1 MPDLPDIQGMLV
13 RFPGSCEAGT
23 RIRATQSDLRLA
35 YNRFT
40 LKPIPHRLLLC
51 ASLAL
56 WLSWGHAAAL
66 DLPERPGAF
75 WLQFD
80 TLPEQAQPTVERAD
94 AIRFDS
100 LAALTEHALRERA
113 ESRAAWL
120 GIQAEA
126 ARLDA
131 ATAANWPTLTG
142 LINFTR
148 SRALSSSG
156 SPVPTLHRYG
166 PSLSLAYVLFDFGA
180 SAASIDAQ
188 RYQLIASLL
197 NSNRTLQNTIAE
209 VETAYFA
216 VLAARA
222 LVAAQAQQETALRT
236 SLDAVEVRLRG
247 GLAARADQL
256 RARAASSETTL
267 ARQAAERDLAKAEAV
282 LKQAAGIAQTQTL
295 VLDWEVAP
303 PAALDAATLL
313 ADLLA
318 EAERQ
323 RPDLRALQAAAASAR
338 FEAER
343 ARAARW
349 PNLSLAANTG
359 RTFFLEDERMPSTS
373 YSVGVSLSVPLFDGG
388 RLAAQARAA
397 ERDAERRQAEADSQR
412 SQVAL
417 TVTEAYHDVRHA
429 QTQREG
435 VAVQFDSASESAR
448 AAEAR
453 YDAGVG
459 SLLELLTAQAD
470 LARARQAQ
478 AQADSDWLA
487 AFSRLNHAL
496 GRLPLVTSANPP

>member
-1 MPDLPDIQGMLV
+1 MK
-13 RFPGSCEAGT
+13 ST
-23 RIRATQSDLRLA
+23 LRS
-35 YNRFT
+35 
-40 LKPIPHRLLLC
+40 LLLC
-51 ASLAL
+51 ASL
-56 WLSWGHAAAL
+56 WPLSGLAAAL
-66 DLPERPGAF
+66 DLPERPGTF
-75 WLQFD
+75 WLQLD
-80 TLPEQAQPTVERAD
+80 TLPLPIAPPATQTD
-94 AIRFDS
+94 AIRFDRLS
-100 LAALTEHALRERA
+100 ALTEHALRERP

-120 GIQAEA
+120 DIQAEA

-131 ATAANWPTLTG
+131 ASAANWPTLTG
-142 LINFTR
+142 QLNFTQ

-156 SPVPTLHRYG
+156 ASVPTLHRYG
-166 PSLSLAYVLFDFGA
+166 PSLTLAYVLYDFGA
-180 SAASIDAQ
+180 RAASIDAQ

-197 NSNRTLQNTIAE
+197 TNNRTLQDTIAG
-209 VETAYFA
+209 VEAAYFV

-222 LVAAQAQQETALRT
+222 QVVAQTQQEAALHA
-236 SLDAVEVRLRG
+236 SLDAVDVRLRG

-256 RARAASSETTL
+256 RARAALSEAQL
-267 ARQAAERDLAKAEAV
+267 ARQAAERDHAKAEAA
-282 LKQAAGIAQTQTL
+282 LKQAAGIAQERTL
-295 VLDWEVAP
+295 VLDWETAP
-303 PAALDAATLL
+303 PATLDATTLL

-338 FEAER
+338 AEAER

-349 PNLSLAANTG
+349 PSLALAANTG
-359 RTFFLEDERMPSTS
+359 RTFFLEDERTPSTS

-397 ERDAERRQAEADSQR
+397 ERDAERLQAETDSQR
-412 SQVAL
+412 SLVAL

-453 YDAGVG
+453 YGAGVG

-496 GRLPLVTSANPP
+496 GRLPRVTSSTPP

>member
-1 MPDLPDIQGMLV
+1 VKP
-13 RFPGSCEAGT
+13 A
-23 RIRATQSDLRLA
+23 LRPL
-35 YNRFT
+35 FLFIT
-40 LKPIPHRLLLC
+40 L
-51 ASLAL
+51 
-56 WLSWGHAAAL
+56 WSWTAHAATL
-66 DLPERPGAF
+66 DLPERPGTF
-75 WLQFD
+75 WLQLD
-80 TLPEQAQPTVERAD
+80 GLPESAATRAVRAD
-94 AIRFDS
+94 AVRFDS
-100 LAALTEHALRERA
+100 LAALTDYALRERA

-120 GIQAEA
+120 GIHAEA

-131 ATAANWPTLTG
+131 ATAANWPILTG
-142 LINFTR
+142 QLNFTR

-180 SAASIDAQ
+180 RAASIDAQ

-209 VETAYFA
+209 VETAYYA

-256 RARAASSETTL
+256 RARAASSEATL
-267 ARQAAERDLAKAEAV
+267 ARQTAERDLAKAEAA

-349 PNLSLAANTG
+349 PSLSLAANTG
-359 RTFFLEDERMPSTS
+359 RTFFLEDERTPSTS
-373 YSVGVSLSVPLFDGG
+373 YSVGVSVSVPLFDGG

-397 ERDAERRQAEADSQR
+397 ERDAERLQAEADSQR

-453 YDAGVG
+453 YSAGVG
-459 SLLELLTAQAD
+459 SLLELLTALAD

-496 GRLPLVTSANPP
+496 GRLPALSPERVP